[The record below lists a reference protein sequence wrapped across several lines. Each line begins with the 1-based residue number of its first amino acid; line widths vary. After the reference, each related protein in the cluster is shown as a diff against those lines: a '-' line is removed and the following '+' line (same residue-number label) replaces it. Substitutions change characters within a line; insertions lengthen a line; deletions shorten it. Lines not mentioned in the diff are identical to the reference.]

1 MAVHVVQKGD
11 CITSIADQHGFYCE
25 TIWSHAENAGLR
37 GVRSDPHTLMEHDR
51 VFIPDLVSRSVD
63 CVTARWPAVLPP
75 QAFGIDE
82 IRVTTSH
89 DPASGRG
96 GVESVELVFSSPE
109 RVRPAPLPL
118 DIPYTFL
125 FAGASPDGVSVELHF
140 NAAGACSLSQID
152 GAVLFEDGTHE
163 TLTGIP
169 LQWTSKMPELFAGA
183 FDAEDDDADPP
194 FYLLAIRKKMGEF
207 HPVLE
212 GLEAVLIHQAEL
224 TCNLATE
231 NFDFVGQSQE
241 DVEIAG
247 LRCSEVTI
255 SIKWRVDGKTPMP
268 HILVLRGF
276 AALREPTFF
285 RAALVWRVDRWISAL
300 EANHSSQTWGEARPL
315 AALVH
320 ALPGFVT
327 PVRLVSD
334 GSIEPQILR
343 LDEQRRGSENDF
355 DELIGG

>member
-1 MAVHVVQKGD
+1 MAVHVVQKRD
-11 CITSIADQHGFYCE
+11 CITSIADQHGFYWE
-25 TIWSHAENAGLR
+25 TIWSHAEN
-37 GVRSDPHTLMEHDR
+37 
-51 VFIPDLVSRSVD
+51 
-63 CVTARWPAVLPP
+63 
-75 QAFGIDE
+75 
-82 IRVTTSH
+82 
-89 DPASGRG
+89 
-96 GVESVELVFSSPE
+96 
-109 RVRPAPLPL
+109 
-118 DIPYTFL
+118 
-125 FAGASPDGVSVELHF
+125 
-140 NAAGACSLSQID
+140 
-152 GAVLFEDGTHE
+152 
-163 TLTGIP
+163 
-169 LQWTSKMPELFAGA
+169 
-183 FDAEDDDADPP
+183 
-194 FYLLAIRKKMGEF
+194 
-207 HPVLE
+207 
-212 GLEAVLIHQAEL
+212 
-224 TCNLATE
+224 
-231 NFDFVGQSQE
+231 
-241 DVEIAG
+241 AG